1 MKLSLHWLKEYIDIS
16 ETPEEIGKLLTLHI
30 AEVDEIHYQAKGLDH
45 VVVGLVLE
53 AKPHPNADTLHIG
66 MFDVGES
73 QPRQIVF
80 GGKAELKAGD
90 RLPVALPGAV
100 VGPIKIEKRKL
111 RGEVSEGMCCLNSE
125 LGILDQAERVNF
137 LDDSAKPGT
146 PISEILQLD
155 DVIFEIDNKTLT
167 HRPDLFNHIGF
178 ARELSALLQR
188 PLRVPSLKKTIQSA
202 NTLKYALHVKNTQAC
217 PRYIGAALDSVEI
230 KPSPEW
236 MQRRLAAMG
245 VHVINNVV
253 DITNYVMYEYGQ
265 PLHAFDYGKLT
276 NGTVIVRNAAT
287 GELLTTLD
295 GKDRTLDESMLVI
308 ADENTPVALAG
319 IIGGKH
325 SEIDQ
330 TTTTIALESAQFNG
344 TVIRQAAQKAAVRTD
359 GSTRHEKGLGYTFSE
374 DGFWRAVQLLQEHA
388 GARLASSVIDTNS
401 NAPDRIQIEVSREYM
416 NRLIGVIIDPQ
427 QVRSWLE
434 SLGCEVNETDADIYT
449 IVVPRHRSDL
459 RSAQDIIEE
468 VARMYGYDTIPEA
481 PLLGSLQPP
490 YTQPDFMLGHK
501 IIQWLAGWGV
511 NEMYNYSFYSGEDAK
526 KARLSIEEH
535 IEMLNP
541 MNPHQQLLRQTCLVN
556 LLHNVNKNSN
566 AGYRDFSLAEYAHL
580 YFKDKEITVIEGVVV
595 GKNVDT
601 FYKAK
606 GLVEAVLRSG
616 YISYNF
622 NDGKYTVDNTPV
634 AEVCYVPQ
642 ETTNA
647 FDVTDK
653 VAHFRIYLQAL
664 SDFFPAQHSQQ
675 MISPY
680 PAIDL
685 DISIQ
690 VPTGVQWA
698 DIQAVIKQT
707 AGDLL
712 TNLEVFDVFES
723 NLGIRMW
730 LQSSERTLEMKEA
743 EALREKIIKNLI
755 TTFKVV
761 HRY

>member
-1 MKLSLHWLKEYIDIS
+1 MKLSLNWLKEYVDLS

-30 AEVDEIHYQAKGLDH
+30 AEVDEIHYQAKGLEH

-53 AKPHPNADTLHIG
+53 AKSHPDADKLHIG
-66 MFDVGES
+66 KFDVGEAE
-73 QPRQIVF
+73 PRQIVF

-100 VGPIKIEKRKL
+100 IGPITIEKRKL

-137 LDDSAKPGT
+137 LDESAAPGT
-146 PISEILQLD
+146 PISEALELN

-178 ARELSALLQR
+178 ARELSTLLQR
-188 PLRVPSLKKTIQSA
+188 PLRVPALKKNIEPS
-202 NTLKYALHVKNTQAC
+202 NTLSYSLQVENTEAC

-230 KPSPEW
+230 KPSPDW
-236 MQRRLAAMG
+236 MQRRLSAMG
-245 VHVINNVV
+245 VSIINNVV

-265 PLHAFDYGKLT
+265 PLHAFDYAKLT
-276 NGTVIVRNAAT
+276 NGTIVVRNAVA
-287 GELLTTLD
+287 GEQLATLD
-295 GKDRTLDESMLVI
+295 GKERTLDESMLVI
-308 ADENTPVALAG
+308 ADTTVPVALAG
-319 IIGGKH
+319 IIGGKY
-325 SEIDQ
+325 SEIES
-330 TTTTIALESAQFNG
+330 TTTQIALESAQFNG

-374 DGFWRAVQLLQEHA
+374 EGFWRAVQLLEEYA
-388 GARLASSVIDTNS
+388 GARLASTVIDTKPQS
-401 NAPDRIQIEVSREYM
+401 PEQIHVEVPREYM
-416 NRLIGVIIDPQ
+416 NRLIGVTIDPQ

-434 SLGCEVNETDADIYT
+434 ALGCVVEENATDILT
-449 IVVPRHRSDL
+449 ITVPLHRSDL

-490 YTQPDFMLGHK
+490 HTQPDFMLGHS
-501 IIQWLAGWGV
+501 IIQQLVGWGAA
-511 NEMYNYSFYSGEDAK
+511 EMYNYSFYSSDDAK
-526 KARLSIEEH
+526 RAGLSIDEH

-541 MNPHQQLLRQTCLVN
+541 MNPHQQLLRQTCIVN

-566 AGYRDFSLAEYAHL
+566 AGYKEFTLAEYGHL
-580 YFKDKEITVIEGVVV
+580 YFRDKEITVIEGVVV
-595 GKNVDT
+595 GNTTDT

-606 GLVEAVLRSG
+606 GLVEAVLHSG
-616 YISYNF
+616 YVAYEF
-622 NDGKYTVDNTPV
+622 KDMRYTVDGVVV
-634 AEVCYVPQ
+634 AEVSNVPA
-642 ETTNA
+642 EITKA
-647 FDVTDK
+647 FDVTNA
-653 VAHFRIYLQAL
+653 VTHFRIYLQPL
-664 SDFFPAQHSQQ
+664 SEFFPAQHSQR

-690 VPTGVQWA
+690 VPGSVQWS
-698 DIQAVIKQT
+698 DIESLIKQT

-712 TNLEVFDVFES
+712 QDIQVFDVFEN
-723 NLGIRMW
+723 NLGVRMW

-743 EALREKIIKNLI
+743 EALREKIIKNL
-755 TTFKVV
+755 TSTFNIV